1 MSKVV
6 FMDPIDHVS
15 GKLSKNSRVTY
26 CFRPASMSEHG
37 EERKYTQIRGKRST
51 PYTAAELARFD
62 KFSAVAK
69 AVAAVMKNPANSTS
83 RVRCTDHI
91 QETPQLLVGPRMGK
105 LPRLIL
111 A

>member
-26 CFRPASMSEHG
+26 CYRPASMSEHG
-37 EERKYTQIRGKRST
+37 EERKYTQIRGKRSSGCCHEE
-51 PYTAAELARFD
+51 PRCA
-62 KFSAVAK
+62 
-69 AVAAVMKNPANSTS
+69 PNSTS

-91 QETPQLLVGPRMGK
+91 QETPQLLVGQRVEQLRWLSRVIIHYCRFGG
-105 LPRLIL
+105 
-111 A
+111 

>member
-26 CFRPASMSEHG
+26 LYRPAALSEHG
-37 EERKYTQIRGKRST
+37 EDRRFTQIRGKRST

-69 AVAAVMKNPANSTS
+69 AVAAVMKNPASLQTAQAEFAAQ
-83 RVRCTDHI
+83 T
-91 QETPQLLVGPRMGK
+91 TFKK
-105 LPRLIL
+105 LRNYLWDREWSNY
-111 A
+111 AG